1 MAILPVSIDGDG
13 YDHYPRDDDGFEQP
27 HIERPVKL
35 AEDFDFAESYMNNQ
49 SAADEAVDYSEL
61 IAESAFLGDYPL
73 ATILEGIET
82 QFSDYINMEDRS
94 NYVDIFYDQLHYSYE
109 EAHKD
114 LEHPQELKEALD
126 KILDTFIDKINQ
138 LFNKRLTISINGI
151 EGEDIDEDELEFI
164 LRRLYEFF
172 ILGARNNFKVV
183 ISSDVNYKT
192 ANIKVE
198 DDDVAFFNKIDE
210 LLSHYSPLILEIGPM
225 EFLKY
230 RGDQEIYEL
239 FASGKVNGNFL
250 RKYTPKLYQNEEF
263 RVELINHIILTKE
276 VKEEL
281 LNE

>member
-1 MAILPVSIDGDG
+1 MALIPSLDDKLPPTDWK
-13 YDHYPRDDDGFEQP
+13 PE
-27 HIERPVKL
+27 PVP
-35 AEDFDFAESYMNNQ
+35 EGSDFAQSYMDDQ
-49 SAADEAVDYSEL
+49 SSADETVDYSEL

-73 ATILEGIET
+73 ETIIEGIET
-82 QFSDYINMEDRS
+82 QFSDYINMEDKS

-151 EGEDIDEDELEFI
+151 EGEDIDENELEFI

-198 DDDVAFFNKIDE
+198 DDDTAFFNKIDE